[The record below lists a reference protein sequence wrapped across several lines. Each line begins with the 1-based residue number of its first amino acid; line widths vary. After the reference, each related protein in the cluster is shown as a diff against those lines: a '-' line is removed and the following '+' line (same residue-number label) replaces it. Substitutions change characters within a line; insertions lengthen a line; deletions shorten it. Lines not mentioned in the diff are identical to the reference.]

1 MEKME
6 PTSGTESEAKPTTA
20 KRKRSSVEVELTK
33 HASVHLNMVALFYVL
48 ESYAIISNSL

>member
-1 MEKME
+1 MERME